1 VSQHAVSNT
10 ITPVYAKNQNAQQ
23 IYQWACMLTTEQKE
37 DSKNYFWIPEAKALL
52 RRLESTTGNMIA
64 VIGLQGSGKTAL
76 KQALELELANKDF
89 NVFSLKWVGDIHEK
103 FVEKTLQDKEEQ
115 AEYFDELM
123 QLLVTEELPKVASQR
138 QGAFSQ
144 VNVHVYD
151 LSKQILKRLG
161 LQNSE
166 NSQNLVSY
174 LKAFY
179 STENCEKDLERHRH
193 SLLKLLP
200 LVEKALGKKRT
211 EKVKGEF
218 LIDKLQ
224 TAHTILIDLPDYDRN
239 SSKEMYRD
247 LTTLQSWW
255 ENIFTD
261 ASEGYKQNVNLVLF
275 FQKELFHGHF
285 FIGKLDTYELKPLT
299 PDELTEYF
307 KKTFGDYAPF
317 TEEAIRE
324 ICILSRGIFR
334 RFKKYIRICLDH
346 YFDNTIT
353 VISRENVN
361 SWISLDQIVKD
372 MELELMTIFPKER
385 ENRISSVKLLR
396 LLRQKGP
403 LSQSKIAEEIFEG
416 ATMRTSR
423 VLDKLESWGYI
434 KRERSGKE
442 KIVSLT

>member
-1 VSQHAVSNT
+1 MSQHALSNT
-10 ITPVYAKNQNAQQ
+10 ITPVQVENQKAER

-37 DSKNYFWIPEAKALL
+37 DSSKYFWIPEAKALL
-52 RRLESTTGNMIA
+52 RRLECSTGNMIA

-76 KQALELELANKDF
+76 KQALELELVNKDF
-89 NVFSLKWVGDIHEK
+89 KVFSLKWVGDIHEK
-103 FVEKTLQDKEEQ
+103 FLEKTLKDE

-123 QLLVTEELPKVASQR
+123 QVLVNEESPKVAGQR
-138 QGAFSQ
+138 QGGFSEFN
-144 VNVHVYD
+144 VNVYD
-151 LSKQILKRLG
+151 LSKKILKRLG

-166 NSQNLVSY
+166 NSQNLVLY

-179 STENCEKDLERHRH
+179 SMENYEKDLEKYRR

-200 LVEKALGKKRT
+200 LVENSLGKARI
-211 EKVKGEF
+211 EKVKSEF

-247 LTTLQSWW
+247 LNALQSWW

-261 ASEGYKQNVNLVLF
+261 ASEGYTQNVNLVLF

-317 TEEAIRE
+317 TEEAIKQ
-324 ICILSRGIFR
+324 IGMLSRGIFR

-346 YFDNTIT
+346 YFNCNTIT
-353 VISRENVN
+353 PITLENVSN
-361 SWISLDQIVKD
+361 WISLDQIIKD

-385 ENRISSVKLLR
+385 ENRVLSVKLLT
-396 LLRQKGP
+396 LLREKGALP
-403 LSQSKIAEEIFEG
+403 QSKIAEEIFEG
-416 ATMRTSR
+416 ALMKTSR
-423 VLDKLESWGYI
+423 VLDRLESWGYI

>member
-1 VSQHAVSNT
+1 
-10 ITPVYAKNQNAQQ
+10 
-23 IYQWACMLTTEQKE
+23 MLTTEQKE

-52 RRLESTTGNMIA
+52 RRLESTMGNMIA

-89 NVFSLKWVGDIHEK
+89 KVFSLKWVGNIHEK
-103 FVEKTLQDKEEQ
+103 FLEKTVEDEEEQ
-115 AEYFDELM
+115 LKYFDELM
-123 QLLVTEELPKVASQR
+123 QLLVNEELPKIVDQR
-138 QGAFSQ
+138 QGGFSE

-151 LSKQILKRLG
+151 LARKILKRLR
-161 LQNSE
+161 LQNCE
-166 NSQNLVSY
+166 DLIPY

-179 STENCEKDLERHRH
+179 SASGFEKDLKMHRR
-193 SLLKLLP
+193 SLMKLLP
-200 LVEKALGKKRT
+200 LLEKSLGKAKT
-211 EKVKGEF
+211 ERVKSK
-218 LIDKLQ
+218 LLSNKLQ

-239 SSKEMYRD
+239 SSREMYKD
-247 LTTLQSWW
+247 LTALQSWW
-255 ENIFTD
+255 ENIFTENF
-261 ASEGYKQNVNLVLF
+261 EGYKQNVNLVLF

-307 KKTFGDYAPF
+307 KKTFGNYAPF
-317 TEEAIRE
+317 TEEAIKE
-324 ICILSRGIFR
+324 IGMLSRGIFR

-353 VISRENVN
+353 QVTRENVN
-361 SWISLDQIVKD
+361 NWISLDEIIKD
-372 MELELMTIFPKER
+372 MELELMTIFPKET
-385 ENRISSVKLLR
+385 ENRILSVKLLR
-396 LLRQKGP
+396 LLREKGP
-403 LSQSKIAEEIFEG
+403 LSQSKIAEEIFGG

-423 VLDKLESWGYI
+423 VVDKLESRGYI